1 MFQHALPPTQH
12 ASCTTRRDAPP
23 LLHHSITP
31 SLRPAAV
38 VTLSN
43 TITVGLK
50 EVWSHK
56 FRSLLTMLGII
67 LGVASLVGM
76 AAIITGMEN
85 GMRETMIAMGGAD
98 RVNVD
103 QQDVPAEQEHLA
115 DQAPG
120 NTMVDVTALRG
131 CAPLMRL
138 ISPKMDVDDVIVTR
152 GDKTLRTW
160 DAAGVWPAA
169 LEVYLHTVEHGRF
182 FTDMDEEN
190 ANPVCVIGTGI
201 RDEVFGSPEQT
212 GHEIIPIGEVINLNG
227 QPFTIVG
234 MFTHYESEQDKK
246 IREEARKHPQEA
258 QSGPARMRGWS
269 RRTNWAFERKN
280 QTIYMPLNTA
290 WVRFRAAGDASGIP
304 DNRLSDIGL
313 KVTGLEQMEAALQ
326 QTRNVLM
333 LTHRGI
339 EDFRFRTQENQMEA
353 IDKQIHNARMSGGVI
368 AGISLIVGGIGI
380 MNIML
385 ASINERIRE
394 IGICKAV
401 GATGLS
407 IFIQVLIESIV
418 IALLGAA
425 LGVVASYGFVRVL
438 EQLSPTANAPVITPV
453 AMIIAVGFSAAV
465 GVFAGL
471 FPALKA
477 ARLDPIQA
485 LRYE

>member
-1 MFQHALPPTQH
+1 M
-12 ASCTTRRDAPP
+12 
-23 LLHHSITP
+23 
-31 SLRPAAV
+31 
-38 VTLSN
+38 TLSN
-43 TITVGLK
+43 TIVVGLK

-56 FRSLLTMLGII
+56 FRSVLTMLGII

-76 AAIITGMEN
+76 AAIIKGMEN

-103 QQDVPAEQEHLA
+103 DQEVPAEQEHLA

-120 NTMVDVTALRG
+120 NTMADVEALRG
-131 CAPLMRL
+131 CATLMRL
-138 ISPKMDVDDVIVTR
+138 VSPKMDVDDVIVTR
-152 GDKTLRTW
+152 GGKTFMAW

-169 LEVYLHTVEHGRF
+169 LEVYLHTLEHGRF
-182 FTDMDEEN
+182 FTDLDEEN

-201 RDEVFGSPEQT
+201 RDEVFGSPEQI
-212 GHEIIPIGEVINLNG
+212 GHEIIPVGEIINLNG
-227 QPFTIVG
+227 QPFTVVG

-246 IREEARKHPQEA
+246 RREQEKKHPQEA
-258 QSGPARMRGWS
+258 QAGPARQKGWGRRG
-269 RRTNWAFERKN
+269 NWAFERKN
-280 QTIYMPLNTA
+280 LTLYMPLNTA
-290 WVRFRAAGDASGIP
+290 WVRFRASGDASGIP

-313 KVTGLEQMEAALQ
+313 KVTNLEQMEPALQ

-333 LTHRGI
+333 LIHRGI
-339 EDFRFRTQENQMEA
+339 EDFRFRTQENQLEA
-353 IDKQIHNARMSGGVI
+353 INKQIHNARMSGGVI
-368 AGISLIVGGIGI
+368 AAISLLVGGIGI

-407 IFIQVLIESIV
+407 IFIQVLMESIV
-418 IALLGAA
+418 IALFGAA
-425 LGVVASYGFVRVL
+425 LGVAASYGFVRVL
-438 EQLSPTANAPVITPV
+438 EQISPTANAPVITPT
-453 AMIIAVGFSAAV
+453 AMGIAVAFSAAV

-471 FPALKA
+471 FPAFKA